1 MLVSSNVIP
10 DCLFFIITGIIF
22 LESLINC
29 LTNCDIFVFSIQCA
43 LNVIIGIGRRRKVTQ
58 SLKSKESQ
66 SKRKVCFSLA
76 CNVLR
81 KLLTDV
87 IK

>member
-29 LTNCDIFVFSIQCA
+29 LTIQCA

>member
-1 MLVSSNVIP
+1 MLVSSNIIP

-66 SKRKVCFSLA
+66 SKRKPV
-76 CNVLR
+76 R